1 MPGLPPS
8 LYSSLPV
15 LPPPPLGGAWGCLD
29 IPSSGGQRLESRGLA
44 SSLAAPPE
52 QGIAFYINDFNL
64 SSPLPWHLPEQIGR
78 PGPEPALRSLEAIWQ
93 EPNRSAFHAVF
104 LDAME
109 AIRQRRVLKVVPAA
123 TAAAYVIA
131 DPGPTLHGLVHPHRS
146 SGRGQAAAW
155 SDGRQGFAT
164 ITPEVL
170 FE

>member
-1 MPGLPPS
+1 
-8 LYSSLPV
+8 
-15 LPPPPLGGAWGCLD
+15 
-29 IPSSGGQRLESRGLA
+29 LA

-155 SDGRQGFAT
+155 SDGRHPWYRHALPYQGPHQLKLALWYVC
-164 ITPEVL
+164 EQKRCRRWRL
-170 FE
+170 LASD